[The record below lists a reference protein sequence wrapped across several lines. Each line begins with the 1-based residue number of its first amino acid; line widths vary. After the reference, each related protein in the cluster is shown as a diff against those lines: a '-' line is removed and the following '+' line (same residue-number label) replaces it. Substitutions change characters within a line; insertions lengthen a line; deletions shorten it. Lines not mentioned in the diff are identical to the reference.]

1 MIPPFIYSR
10 DTHAACN
17 ICSVLMPS
25 IDVFSKQ
32 RFTKGLLWLIFP
44 VVVFVSL
51 HHIIVVKI
59 IFIIFL
65 YGFVKSSAFSF
76 CLR

>member
-1 MIPPFIYSR
+1 MF
-10 DTHAACN
+10 
-17 ICSVLMPS
+17 SVNKGL
-25 IDVFSKQ
+25 Q
-32 RFTKGLLWLIFP
+32 RFTKVYKGLLWLIFP
-44 VVVFVSL
+44 FVVFVSL

-65 YGFVKSSAFSF
+65 YRFVKSSAFSF